1 MAMGVS
7 ADGPKYKRYC
17 QHLARAIDMAISI
30 IASGKPLVIG
40 MPVEALTQLNGLEDP
55 GVILYGSTLNVP
67 YVGEDAG
74 SAAAGLSPQYS
85 RASVRG
91 SS

>member
-1 MAMGVS
+1 
-7 ADGPKYKRYC
+7 
-17 QHLARAIDMAISI
+17 MAIVV

-40 MPVEALTQLNGLEDP
+40 IPVEALTQLNGLKDP

-74 SAAAGLSPQYS
+74 SAAAGL
-85 RASVRG
+85 
-91 SS
+91 